1 CTSGLGGQS
10 AHESE
15 IKNPGFVCRGLD
27 SQMPR
32 LERRGTASESTAAER
47 CLLASTLLIRW
58 YRRVVIALSPLWA
71 LVSTVGQAPP
81 VSGGRGHQFG
91 HRFRPIARRHH
102 LNHMEAVRL
111 ELLEQRRQR
120 HSGGGVDVVQ
130 Q

>member
-1 CTSGLGGQS
+1 
-10 AHESE
+10 
-15 IKNPGFVCRGLD
+15 
-27 SQMPR
+27 MPR
-32 LERRGTASESTAAER
+32 LERRGMASENTAAER

-71 LVSTVGQAPP
+71 LVSTVGQAPLS
-81 VSGGRGHQFG
+81 VAGGGLRSGEAFGRSPP
-91 HRFRPIARRHH
+91 RRPPTPR
-102 LNHMEAVRL
+102 EAVRL